1 MNAQRSGSTQRRTS
15 RRGVATLSAIT
26 LALSGLSITSFNS
39 VNPEAAAESFTG
51 GIRDKS
57 GVVEKDAQQASDLP
71 AGSCV
76 VKSGEPGGNQAG
88 FSWNT
93 MEPSETSPSKTL
105 WGLSVSFDNSKDRT
119 FADWYFSNS
128 GNLGALLNTG
138 EVPSME
144 AGQTFLDKSVTHKA
158 DENISIT
165 ASGRI
170 LRNLSIYGE
179 LTDEKVKQ
187 FALASGDNPVRYAW
201 QSNYKRDNP
210 AGLNATLGP
219 TAAIGATVNPWPS
232 ENIECNPITV
242 SWENQEKLVIR
253 PGEELKVGKINVPA
267 VKNGGTDDSLS
278 RMVVEAYDAQG
289 NFIGTSDTDASGG
302 GKSSVRIDQ
311 TTGEIFYTMPEYKG
325 TDLSDQQG
333 MRFSVLAKPRTVDQL
348 QAAARNN
355 AFGGG
360 GVFDS
365 SNSLTRYNQANVIAN
380 HQWSFDDTQ
389 FHDQC

>member
-1 MNAQRSGSTQRRTS
+1 MNT
-15 RRGVATLSAIT
+15 V
-26 LALSGLSITSFNS
+26 
-39 VNPEAAAESFTG
+39 
-51 GIRDKS
+51 
-57 GVVEKDAQQASDLP
+57 
-71 AGSCV
+71 
-76 VKSGEPGGNQAG
+76 
-88 FSWNT
+88 
-93 MEPSETSPSKTL
+93 
-105 WGLSVSFDNSKDRT
+105 
-119 FADWYFSNS
+119 
-128 GNLGALLNTG
+128 

-158 DENISIT
+158 DENINIT

-170 LRNLSIYGE
+170 LRNLNIYAE

-187 FALASGDNPVRYAW
+187 FASASGDHPVRYAW

-210 AGLNATLGP
+210 DGLNATLGP
-219 TAAIGATVNPWPS
+219 SAAFGATVNPWPS

-242 SWENQEKLVIR
+242 SWESQEKLVIR

-289 NFIGTSDTDASGG
+289 NFIGTSDTGASGG
-302 GKSSVRIDQ
+302 GASSVRIDQ
-311 TTGEIFYTMPEYKG
+311 TTGEIFYTMPKYKG

-333 MRFSVLAKPRTVDQL
+333 MRFSALAKPRTVEQL
-348 QAAARNN
+348 QAAVEHNN
-355 AFGGG
+355 SGAGSAFE
-360 GVFDS
+360 S